1 MDSDNIYTYVGMIA
15 VVAFVIYFVCKM
27 GILQSKVVEGL
38 TNNNSNK
45 NVMDIITEG
54 DVKKLKVANEKMA
67 DTLLISKYKSDYED
81 MIIDFE
87 VALDTNILALLV
99 SFSGRIDKDGY
110 LKISNKTTP
119 QTISAESIQL
129 LNGLYTLKTNLNSS
143 MEFLDGQKS
152 SSSGIGGLFGSK
164 SSSSSSSSKSGG
176 DDSWFGSKSSSSSSS
191 SKSGGDDSWFGSK
204 SKKTSSSSSSSKK
217 SKSWF

>member
-38 TNNNSNK
+38 TSK
-45 NVMDIITEG
+45 KPTKSFMDIMTEG
-54 DVKKLKVANEKMA
+54 DVKKLKVANEKMS

-87 VALDTNILALLV
+87 VAIDNNILGLLV
-99 SFSGRIDKDGY
+99 SFSGRIDKEGY
-110 LKISNKTTP
+110 LNISNKTTP
-119 QTISAESIQL
+119 QTISSESIQL

-164 SSSSSSSSKSGG
+164 SSSSSSSSKSK
-176 DDSWFGSKSSSSSSS
+176 SAKSSS
-191 SKSGGDDSWFGSK
+191 F
-204 SKKTSSSSSSSKK
+204 
-217 SKSWF
+217 F